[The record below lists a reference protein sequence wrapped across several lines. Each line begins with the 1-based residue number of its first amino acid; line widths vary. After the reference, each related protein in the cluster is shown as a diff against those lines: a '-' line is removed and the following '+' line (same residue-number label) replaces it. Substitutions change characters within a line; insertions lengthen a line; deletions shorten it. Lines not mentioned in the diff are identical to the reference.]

1 MKTLAWFIRHPWQA
15 TVSWRG
21 RGWRERI
28 SILTVMQR
36 LDSHLSFRYGRGLF
50 SDFALELQS
59 QVAPGQ
65 RAPTYLPEA
74 NAAARVFAQTSQ
86 GTPLNVLLESV
97 GNLSITALA
106 ERCMSLIPEKPS
118 AQNHELY

>member
-28 SILTVMQR
+28 SILTV
-36 LDSHLSFRYGRGLF
+36 
-50 SDFALELQS
+50 
-59 QVAPGQ
+59 
-65 RAPTYLPEA
+65 
-74 NAAARVFAQTSQ
+74 FAQTSQ

-106 ERCMSLIPEKPS
+106 ERCMSHIPEKSS